1 MKQDDLTGA
10 ERLLREVVAGH
21 FLPGPPDRIGVAV
34 SGGSDSTALLLLLS
48 DFAAEAGIAL
58 HVVTVDHGLR
68 PEAAGEAR
76 DVAALAARLGHSHD
90 TLRWTGWDGQGNLQ
104 DAARRGRY
112 DLIAEWA
119 ADRGICTVALGH
131 TADDQAETILMRL
144 ARAAGADGL
153 SGMPVQRRHRG
164 ILFLRPMLGLRR
176 HVLRAML
183 RHRGQGWVED
193 PSNHDTAFDRVR
205 ARQALE
211 HLQPLGLTVPAL
223 VAVAS
228 NSAAIRDTLDWYAFT
243 EARSCVRIA
252 CGDVV
257 IPLRALRRL
266 RPEILR
272 RILIAALQW
281 LTGADYPPRRR
292 AMELLAESVRHGSD
306 MTLHGCHAMVKNGD
320 LRLMREAKA
329 VEGLS
334 AAPGAVWDGRWR
346 LTPPPG
352 RAVPEGAE
360 IRALGSAGLAECP
373 EWREA
378 APPRASLM
386 AAPAVWCGDRLLA
399 APLAGRPEGW
409 AAELV
414 RGEEDFFGAF
424 LSH

>member
-1 MKQDDLTGA
+1 MTEADLTGA

-21 FLPGPPDRIGVAV
+21 FLPGPPERIGVAV

-48 DFAAEAGIAL
+48 DFASEAGVRL

-68 PEAAGEAR
+68 PEAAAEAR
-76 DVAALAARLGHSHD
+76 GVAALAADLGHSHD

-104 DAARRGRY
+104 DAARRARF
-112 DLIAEWA
+112 DLMAEWA
-119 ADRGICTVALGH
+119 AERGIGTVALGH

-153 SGMPVQRRHRG
+153 SGMPVQRRHRC
-164 ILFLRPMLGLRR
+164 ITFLRPMLGLRR
-176 HVLRAML
+176 CDLRAML
-183 RHRGQGWVED
+183 RRRGQAWVED
-193 PSNHDTAFDRVR
+193 PSNTDTSYERVR
-205 ARQALE
+205 ARQALA
-211 HLQPLGLTVPAL
+211 HLQPLGLTVPTLA
-223 VAVAS
+223 AVAS

-243 EARSCVRIA
+243 EARACVRIEG
-252 CGDVV
+252 GDVV
-257 IPLRALRRL
+257 IPLRDLRRL

-272 RILIAALQW
+272 RILVAALHW
-281 LTGADYPPRRR
+281 LTGAEYPPRRR

-306 MTLHGCHAMVKNGD
+306 MTLHGCHAMVKAGD

-329 VEGLS
+329 AADAS
-334 AAPGAVWDGRWR
+334 AAPGELWDGRWR

-352 RAVPEGAE
+352 RGVPKNAE

-373 EWREA
+373 AWRETRR
-378 APPRASLM
+378 PRASLV
-386 AAPAVWCGDRLLA
+386 ASPAVWCGEALIA
-399 APLAGRPEGW
+399 APLAGRGDGW
-409 AAELV
+409 SARLV